1 MNESKHKETSSLLL
15 VVVCSTERE
24 REREELVRVAHVLG
38 RGEHGE
44 GHARRSA
51 CTSRRRTSLKAS
63 RVLRF
68 SAVPLLP
75 LLS

>member
-15 VVVCSTERE
+15 VVVCSTE

-51 CTSRRRTSLKAS
+51 CKSRRRTSLKAS